1 VIDLPKINL
10 HTPLLAAEGFMILG
24 IQIHRPK
31 RCAITSGYGHIADLM
46 GDFA

>member
-1 VIDLPKINL
+1 MIDLLKFNL

-31 RCAITSGYGHIADLM
+31 KCAITSMYGHLADLM
-46 GDFA
+46 GEFA